1 MQTLARSLGASP
13 NTLMG
18 LSGVG
23 DTFGT
28 CFGPLSRNRN
38 LGIRLGQG
46 EDLQDIL
53 ASSTEVAEG
62 YATAFSLIEFLQ
74 TKLPRSFRMDLKFPI
89 LFGVAQVL
97 KGERSPRDGMQ
108 ELMLMPIR
116 FGRTC

>member
-1 MQTLARSLGASP
+1 MFVLQGASP

-46 EDLQDIL
+46 PHTAGLFCPYSRALLTL
-53 ASSTEVAEG
+53 AW
-62 YATAFSLIEFLQ
+62 YA
-74 TKLPRSFRMDLKFPI
+74 
-89 LFGVAQVL
+89 
-97 KGERSPRDGMQ
+97 Q
-108 ELMLMPIR
+108 EK
-116 FGRTC
+116 T